1 MANKLTFQSSRGH
14 LPPVADTVNRAGGK
28 AYQMAPKNALA
39 QFVATGCFN
48 NTFYATAEDQ
58 VKEVLALLN
67 LVNDS
72 TFVAKAACYGRGTHM
87 KDMPA
92 LLTAWLSSHDAKLHE
107 RTFYRVMDS
116 VKMLRNY
123 VQIIRSGV
131 VGRKSLGTAPK
142 RLILEWL
149 ASRGEDVLFKHG
161 IGQDPS
167 LADVIKMVHPK
178 PTTSRREAFYGYL
191 LGKKHNFEALPG
203 LVTQYEQFKAG
214 ASTTVPDL
222 PFMMLSSLPLKD
234 SDWVS
239 IARTASWQTT
249 RMNLNTF
256 LRHNVFLHADMTEI
270 IAERLASA
278 KEISKS
284 RVFPY
289 QLLAAYVN
297 CEPTVPVKVRN
308 ALQDAMEL
316 ATANVPAI
324 EGTVVICP
332 DVSGSMSS
340 AITGQRKGSTS
351 KVRCIDVAG
360 LFAASILRKNQESLV
375 LPFEGHVVSV
385 KLNGRDSVMTNAQLL
400 GSIGGG
406 STNCAAPIERLNA
419 NRTHADLVVFISD
432 NQSWVNNEG
441 WRSSESTNLM
451 SAWERFKVKNPKA
464 RLVCIDL
471 QPYANTQAIERDD
484 ILNVGGFSDQV
495 FELVA
500 TFAKGELNPAHWVGE
515 IEKIE
520 L

>member
-1 MANKLTFQSSRGH
+1 MANKTTFRTTRGH
-14 LPPVADTVNRAGGK
+14 LPPVANTVNEAGGK
-28 AYQMAPKNALA
+28 AYEMAPKHALA
-39 QFVATGCFN
+39 QYVATGCFN
-48 NTFYATAEDQ
+48 NTFYASAEDQ
-58 VKEVLALLN
+58 VTKVLELCNA
-67 LVNDS
+67 VEPD
-72 TFVAKAACYGRGTHM
+72 FVAKAATYSRGTYM

-107 RTFYRVMDS
+107 RTFYRVMDGL
-116 VKMLRNY
+116 KMVRNY

-149 ASRGEDVLFKHG
+149 ASRGEDQLFKQSV
-161 IGQDPS
+161 GQSPS
-167 LADVIKMVHPK
+167 LADIIKMVHPK
-178 PTTSRREAFYGYL
+178 PSTERREAFYGYM

-203 LVTQYEQFKAG
+203 LVTQLEQFKAG
-214 ASTTVPDL
+214 ANLTVPDL
-222 PFMMLSSLPLKD
+222 PFMMLSALPLTDKN
-234 SDWVS
+234 WVD
-239 IARTASWQTT
+239 IARNASWQTT

-256 LRHNVFLHADMTEI
+256 LRHNVFKVPEMVTI
-270 IAERLASA
+270 IAERLADPR
-278 KEISKS
+278 EISKA

-289 QLLAAYVN
+289 QLMAAYLNADDAV
-297 CEPTVPVKVRN
+297 PTKVRN
-308 ALQDAMEL
+308 ALQDAMEI
-316 ATANVPAI
+316 ATNNVPAL
-324 EGTVVICP
+324 EAKVVVCP

-340 AITGQRKGSTS
+340 AVTGYRQGSTS

-360 LFAASILRKNQESLV
+360 LFAASILRKNPVSFV
-375 LPFEGHVVSV
+375 LPFEGDVVNCR
-385 KLNGRDSVMTNAQLL
+385 LNSYDSVMTNAQKLA
-400 GSIGGG
+400 SIGGG
-406 STNCAAPIERLNA
+406 STNCAAPIERLNQTGMA
-419 NRTHADLVVFISD
+419 ADLVVFISD

-471 QPYANTQAIERDD
+471 QPYTSTQAIERDD